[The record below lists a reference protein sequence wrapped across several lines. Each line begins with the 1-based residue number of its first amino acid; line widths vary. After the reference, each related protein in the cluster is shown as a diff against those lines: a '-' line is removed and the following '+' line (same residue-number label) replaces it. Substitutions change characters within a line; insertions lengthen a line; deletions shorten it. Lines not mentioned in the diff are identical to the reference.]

1 VTAADDQTPAQTQM
15 TAQAQPPAQAQTP
28 AQALWRMR
36 EYMRPYYLVLLLM
49 ILAAILAVS
58 AEIAI
63 PLITKSVIDNVVV
76 RGIRSELLPLSLAAI
91 ALGSIQAG
99 LNFFRRWSLSSAV
112 SGMEKVVR
120 DDLYHHLQ
128 RLEPAFHDAWQSG
141 QLLSRATNDLA
152 TIRRFAGFGVVFF
165 ITNTWSFLLI
175 LVLLVRMNW
184 WLGLLTGCLFLPV
197 SVLCLRFE
205 KRYRVLSRLSQ
216 DQQGDLATYVEEA
229 ATGIRVLKSLGRR
242 DEAAAR
248 HLVQAKLVYRTQVDK
263 ARLRGKFWAGL
274 DMAPNAAIGLLLLLG
289 ALAVSRHELS
299 LGGLVAFVT
308 LTLLL
313 VWPIEAMGFII
324 AGGQEAATAAQ
335 RVYEIFDTRP
345 TITDP
350 AEPSTDALLDR
361 PGLAAGRWVSGRKA
375 AQAEAARAEEVRA
388 EEARAGEAAAGQERA
403 DEARALQEAG
413 SGAAAGKSPA
423 PPAADSRQRGHRQR
437 GAGRLVFDR
446 VAFSYPEAPKPVLR
460 SVTLELT
467 PGETVALVGATGS
480 GKTTL
485 LHLVPRLADVTGGRI
500 TLDGT
505 DVRELPLPELRTR
518 VGCAF
523 EDPTLFSAS
532 VRENVGFG
540 VRHASEAAILAALDA
555 AQADF
560 VADLPWGL
568 DTRIGEQGMA
578 LSGGQR
584 QRVALARA
592 ILARPQVLLLDDPLS
607 ALDVHTEAKVTAALA
622 QVMTTSTALIVA
634 HRPSTVLLADRVALL
649 ADGVIAAVGTHSE
662 LLATESRYHD
672 LMSSD
677 HLAGGQLGVG
687 DDGRAAPGLTT
698 GVSR

>member
-1 VTAADDQTPAQTQM
+1 
-15 TAQAQPPAQAQTP
+15 
-28 AQALWRMR
+28 MR
-36 EYMRPYYLVLLLM
+36 EYMRPYYLILFLM
-49 ILAAILAVS
+49 ISAAVLAVS

-63 PLITKSVIDNVVV
+63 PLITKSVIDRVVV
-76 RGIRSELLPLSLAAI
+76 QGVRSELLPLSLAAMG
-91 ALGSIQAG
+91 LGAIQAG
-99 LNFFRRWSLSSAV
+99 LNFFRRWTVSSAV
-112 SGMEKVVR
+112 VGVEKTIR

-128 RLEPAFHDAWQSG
+128 RLEPAFHESWQSG
-141 QLLSRATNDLA
+141 QLLSRAINDLS

-165 ITNTWSFLLI
+165 ITNIWTFLLI
-175 LVLLVRMNW
+175 IFLLIRMNW
-184 WLGLLTGCLFLPV
+184 WLGLLTAALFTPV
-197 SVLCLRFE
+197 AALCLRFE

-242 DEAAAR
+242 DEAGAR
-248 HLVQAKLVYRTQVDK
+248 HFGQARLVYRTQVDK
-263 ARLRGKFWAGL
+263 ARLRGTFWAGL
-274 DMAPNAAIGLLLLLG
+274 DVVPNAVIGLLLLLG

-313 VWPIEAMGFII
+313 VWPVEAMGFII
-324 AGGQEAATAAQ
+324 ATGQEAATAAQ
-335 RVYEIFDTRP
+335 RIYEIFDTEP

-350 AEPSTDALLDR
+350 ADSDSDTGR
-361 PGLAAGRWVSGRKA
+361 PGLSAGRWKTGRA
-375 AQAEAARAEEVRA
+375 AERAVAARAADALAAASDSAAGAPQAVQR
-388 EEARAGEAAAGQERA
+388 RAG
-403 DEARALQEAG
+403 
-413 SGAAAGKSPA
+413 S
-423 PPAADSRQRGHRQR
+423 
-437 GAGRLVFDR
+437 LVFDG
-446 VAFSYPEAPKPVLR
+446 VSFLYPEAVTPVLR
-460 SVTLELT
+460 GVSLELT

-485 LHLVPRLADVTGGRI
+485 LYLVPRLADVTGGRI

-505 DVRELPLPELRTR
+505 DVRELPLAELRSR

-532 VRENVGFG
+532 VRENVAFG
-540 VRHASEAAILAALDA
+540 VQGASEDDVLAALDA
-555 AQADF
+555 AQAEF

-592 ILARPQVLLLDDPLS
+592 ILAKPQVLLLDDPLS

-622 QVMTTSTALIVA
+622 EVLTTSTALVVA

-649 ADGVIAAVGTHSE
+649 REGVIAAVGTHSE
-662 LLATESRYHD
+662 LLATEPAYRE
-672 LMSSD
+672 LMSAD
-677 HLAGGQLGVG
+677 LLGNAD
-687 DDGRAAPGLTT
+687 DDGRAAPGVTA
-698 GVSR
+698 GARR

>member
-1 VTAADDQTPAQTQM
+1 
-15 TAQAQPPAQAQTP
+15 
-28 AQALWRMR
+28 MR
-36 EYMRPYYLVLLLM
+36 EYLRPYYLGLALM
-49 ILAAILAVS
+49 ILAAICAVS
-58 AEIAI
+58 AEIAV
-63 PLITKSVIDNVVV
+63 PLITKSVIDSVVV
-76 RGIRSELLPLSLAAI
+76 QGIRSKLLPLSLAAI

-112 SGMEKVVR
+112 AGLEKVVR

-128 RLEPAFHDAWQSG
+128 RLEPAFHDTWQSG
-141 QLLSRATNDLA
+141 QLLSRVTNDLA
-152 TIRRFAGFGVVFF
+152 TVRRFAGFGVVFF

-175 LVLLVRMNW
+175 VALLIRMNW

-197 SVLCLRFE
+197 TVLCLRFE

-248 HLVQAKLVYRTQVDK
+248 HLTQARLVYKTQIDK
-263 ARLRGKFWAGL
+263 ARLRGTFWASL
-274 DMAPNAAIGLLLLLG
+274 DLAPNAVIGLLLLLG

-324 AGGQEAATAAQ
+324 ATGQEAATAAQ
-335 RVYEIFDTRP
+335 RIYEIFDTEP
-345 TITDP
+345 AITDP
-350 AEPSTDALLDR
+350 AGADAGAGPDR
-361 PGLAAGRWVSGRKA
+361 PGLSSGRWQSGRKA
-375 AQAEAARAEEVRA
+375 Q
-388 EEARAGEAAAGQERA
+388 AAAA
-403 DEARALQEAG
+403 VT
-413 SGAAAGKSPA
+413 GAAPATAG
-423 PPAADSRQRGHRQR
+423 PAAQR
-437 GAGRLVFDR
+437 GAGRLAFDR
-446 VAFSYPEAPKPVLR
+446 VAFSYPAVPALVLR
-460 SVTLELT
+460 DVSLELE

-485 LHLVPRLADVTGGRI
+485 LHLVPRLADATAGRI
-500 TLDGT
+500 TLDGA
-505 DVRELPLPELRTR
+505 DIRGLPLPELRSR
-518 VGCAF
+518 IGCAF
-523 EDPTLFSAS
+523 EDATLFSAS

-540 VRHASEAAILAALDA
+540 VQHASEEAILAALDA
-555 AQADF
+555 AQAEF

-622 QVMTTSTALIVA
+622 EVLTTSTALIVA
-634 HRPSTVLLADRVALL
+634 HRPSTVILADRVAML

-662 LLATESRYHD
+662 LLATEPRYRE
-672 LMSSD
+672 LMSAD
-677 HLAGGQLGVG
+677 HLGAG
-687 DDGRAAPGLTT
+687 DDGHASPGLTARA
-698 GVSR
+698 SR

>member
-1 VTAADDQTPAQTQM
+1 
-15 TAQAQPPAQAQTP
+15 
-28 AQALWRMR
+28 MR
-36 EYMRPYYLVLLLM
+36 EYMRPYYLGLFLM
-49 ILAAILAVS
+49 ILAAILAVT

-76 RGIRSELLPLSLAAI
+76 QGVRSKLVPLSLLAVG
-91 ALGSIQAG
+91 LGSIQAG

-112 SGMEKVVR
+112 AGMEKVVR

-141 QLLSRATNDLA
+141 QLLSRVTNDLA

-165 ITNTWSFLLI
+165 ITNIWTFLLI
-175 LVLLVRMNW
+175 LMLLIRMNW

-205 KRYRVLSRLSQ
+205 KMYRVLSRLSQ

-242 DEAAAR
+242 DEAGAR
-248 HLVQAKLVYRTQVDK
+248 HLAQARLVYRTQVDK

-274 DMAPNAAIGLLLLLG
+274 DMVPNAVIGLLLLLG

-350 AEPSTDALLDR
+350 AEPSTDARLDR
-361 PGLAAGRWVSGRKA
+361 PGLASGRWVSGRKA
-375 AQAEAARAEEVRA
+375 ARAEAARAEADREDEAQAVAAQADDARA
-388 EEARAGEAAAGQERA
+388 EAA
-403 DEARALQEAG
+403 
-413 SGAAAGKSPA
+413 P
-423 PPAADSRQRGHRQR
+423 R

-446 VAFSYPEAPKPVLR
+446 VAFTYPGSPNPVLR
-460 SVTLELT
+460 SVSLELS

-485 LHLVPRLADVTGGRI
+485 LHLVPRLADVTGGLI

-505 DVRELPLPELRTR
+505 DVRELPLPELRRR

-540 VRHASEAAILAALDA
+540 VKHASEAAVLAALEA
-555 AQADF
+555 AQAEF

-622 QVMTTSTALIVA
+622 EVMTTSTALIVA

-649 ADGVIAAVGTHSE
+649 ADGAIAAVGTHSE
-662 LLATESRYHD
+662 LLATEPRYRE
-672 LMSSD
+672 LMSAD
-677 HLAGGQLGVG
+677 PLDTG
-687 DDGRAAPGLTT
+687 DDGRGAPGLTA
-698 GVSR
+698 GASR

>member
-1 VTAADDQTPAQTQM
+1 
-15 TAQAQPPAQAQTP
+15 
-28 AQALWRMR
+28 MR
-36 EYMRPYYLVLLLM
+36 EYMRPYYLGLALM

-63 PLITKSVIDNVVV
+63 PLLTKSVIDSVVV
-76 RGIRSELLPLSLAAI
+76 KGIRSELLPLGLAAV
-91 ALGSIQAG
+91 ALGSIQAA

-112 SGMEKVVR
+112 AGMEKVIR
-120 DDLYHHLQ
+120 DDIYHHLQ

-141 QLLSRATNDLA
+141 QLLSRVTNDLS
-152 TIRRFAGFGVVFF
+152 TVRRFAGFGVVFF

-175 LVLLVRMNW
+175 LAILIHLNW

-197 SVLCLRFE
+197 CLLCLRFE

-248 HLVQAKLVYRTQVDK
+248 HLAQAKLVYRTQVDK
-263 ARLRGKFWAGL
+263 ARLRGVFWAGL
-274 DMAPNAAIGLLLLLG
+274 DMVPNAVIGLLLLLG
-289 ALAVSRHELS
+289 ALAVSRHSLS

-324 AGGQEAATAAQ
+324 ASGQEAATAAQ
-335 RVYEIFDTRP
+335 RIYEIFDTEP
-345 TITDP
+345 AITDP
-350 AEPSTDALLDR
+350 NESGGGPLAR
-361 PGLAAGRWVSGRKA
+361 PGLSAGRWQSGRKA
-375 AQAEAARAEEVRA
+375 ARTQAALAEAAERD
-388 EEARAGEAAAGQERA
+388 EAAALA
-403 DEARALQEAG
+403 EAAEQAVTAR
-413 SGAAAGKSPA
+413 SGVGLRP
-423 PPAADSRQRGHRQR
+423 R
-437 GAGRLVFDR
+437 GAGRLIFDQ
-446 VAFSYPEAPKPVLR
+446 VAFSYPGSPTPVLR
-460 SVTLELT
+460 NVSLELE

-485 LHLVPRLADVTGGRI
+485 LHLVPRLADVTGGWI
-500 TLDGT
+500 TLDGV
-505 DVRELPLPELRTR
+505 DIRDLPLPELRTR
-518 VGCAF
+518 IGCAF

-540 VRHASEAAILAALDA
+540 VKHASEAAILAALDA
-555 AQADF
+555 AQAEF

-592 ILARPQVLLLDDPLS
+592 ILARPQVLILDDPLS

-622 QVMTTSTALIVA
+622 EVMTESTALIVA

-649 ADGVIAAVGTHSE
+649 VDGAIGAVGTHSE
-662 LLATESRYHD
+662 LLATEPRYRE
-672 LMSSD
+672 LMSAD
-677 HLAGGQLGVG
+677 PLGAG
-687 DDGRAAPGLTT
+687 DDGHAAPGLTA
-698 GVSR
+698 GASR

>member
-1 VTAADDQTPAQTQM
+1 
-15 TAQAQPPAQAQTP
+15 
-28 AQALWRMR
+28 
-36 EYMRPYYLVLLLM
+36 MRPYYLGLVLM
-49 ILAAILAVS
+49 IAAAILAVT

-63 PLITKSVIDNVVV
+63 PLITKSVIDKVVV
-76 RGIRSELLPLSLAAI
+76 LGIRSELLPLSLAAM
-91 ALGSIQAG
+91 ALGSLQAG
-99 LNFFRRWSLSSAV
+99 LNFYRRWSLSRAV
-112 SGMEKVVR
+112 AGMEKVVR

-128 RLEPAFHDAWQSG
+128 RLEPAFHEDWQSG
-141 QLLSRATNDLA
+141 QLLSRVTNDLS
-152 TIRRFAGFGVVFF
+152 TIRRFAGFGVVFG
-165 ITNTWSFLLI
+165 ITNTWTFLLI
-175 LVLLVRMNW
+175 LVLLIRLNW

-197 SVLCLRFE
+197 AALCLRFE

-229 ATGIRVLKSLGRR
+229 AAGIRVLKSLGRR

-248 HLVQAKLVYRTQVDK
+248 HLAQAKLVYRTQVDK
-263 ARLRGKFWAGL
+263 ARLRGTFWAGL
-274 DMAPNAAIGLLLLLG
+274 DMAPNAVIGLILLLG
-289 ALAVSRHELS
+289 ALAVSQHALS

-313 VWPIEAMGFII
+313 IWPIEAMGFII

-335 RVYEIFDTRP
+335 RIYEIFDTAP

-350 AEPSTDALLDR
+350 AQPTADARLDR
-361 PGLAAGRWVSGRKA
+361 PGLRAGQWQSSRSAAGAKA
-375 AQAEAARAEEVRA
+375 AREAQRAEAAVT
-388 EEARAGEAAAGQERA
+388 ARADAIKETR
-403 DEARALQEAG
+403 R
-413 SGAAAGKSPA
+413 
-423 PPAADSRQRGHRQR
+423 R
-437 GAGRLVFDR
+437 GAGRLVFDL
-446 VAFSYPEAPKPVLR
+446 VEFDYPGARQPVLR
-460 SVTLELT
+460 GVTLDLA

-505 DVRELPLPELRTR
+505 DVRELPLPDLRAR

-540 VRHASEAAILAALDA
+540 VKDASEAEILAALDA
-555 AQADF
+555 AQAEF

-622 QVMTTSTALIVA
+622 EVMTTSTALIVA

-649 ADGVIAAVGTHSE
+649 ADGVIAAVGTHAE
-662 LLATESRYHD
+662 LLATEPRYHH

-677 HLAGGQLGVG
+677 RLAGGRRGS
-687 DDGRAAPGLTT
+687 DGNGHAAPGLTA
-698 GVSR
+698 GASR

>member
-1 VTAADDQTPAQTQM
+1 
-15 TAQAQPPAQAQTP
+15 
-28 AQALWRMR
+28 MR
-36 EYMRPYYLVLLLM
+36 EYMRPYYLGLALM

-63 PLITKSVIDNVVV
+63 PLLTKSVIDSVIVK
-76 RGIRSELLPLSLAAI
+76 GIRSELLPLGLAAV
-91 ALGSIQAG
+91 ALGSIQAA

-112 SGMEKVVR
+112 AGMEKVIR
-120 DDLYHHLQ
+120 DDIYHHLQ

-141 QLLSRATNDLA
+141 QLLSRVTNDLS
-152 TIRRFAGFGVVFF
+152 TVRRFAGFGVVFF

-175 LVLLVRMNW
+175 LALLIHLNW

-197 SVLCLRFE
+197 CLLCLRFE

-248 HLVQAKLVYRTQVDK
+248 HLAQAKLVYRTQVDK
-263 ARLRGKFWAGL
+263 AQLRGVFWAGL
-274 DMAPNAAIGLLLLLG
+274 DMVPNAVIGLLLLLG
-289 ALAVSRHELS
+289 ALAVSRHSLS

-324 AGGQEAATAAQ
+324 ASGQEAATAAQ
-335 RVYEIFDTRP
+335 RIYEIFDTEP
-345 TITDP
+345 AVTDP
-350 AEPSTDALLDR
+350 NESGGGPLAR
-361 PGLAAGRWVSGRKA
+361 PGLSAGRWQSGRKA
-375 AQAEAARAEEVRA
+375 ARTQAALAEAAERD
-388 EEARAGEAAAGQERA
+388 EAAALA
-403 DEARALQEAG
+403 EAAEQAVTAR
-413 SGAAAGKSPA
+413 SGVGLRP
-423 PPAADSRQRGHRQR
+423 R
-437 GAGRLVFDR
+437 GAGRLIFDQ
-446 VAFSYPEAPKPVLR
+446 VAFSYPGSPAPVLR
-460 SVTLELT
+460 NVSLELE

-485 LHLVPRLADVTGGRI
+485 LHLVPRLADVTGGWI
-500 TLDGT
+500 TLDGV
-505 DVRELPLPELRTR
+505 DIRDLPLPELRTR
-518 VGCAF
+518 IGCAF

-540 VRHASEAAILAALDA
+540 VKHASEAAILAALDA
-555 AQADF
+555 AQAEF

-592 ILARPQVLLLDDPLS
+592 ILARPQVLILDDPVS
-607 ALDVHTEAKVTAALA
+607 ALDVHTEARVTAALA
-622 QVMTTSTALIVA
+622 EVMTESTALIVA

-649 ADGVIAAVGTHSE
+649 VDGAIGAVGTHSE
-662 LLATESRYHD
+662 LLATEPRYRE
-672 LMSSD
+672 LMSAD
-677 HLAGGQLGVG
+677 PLDAG
-687 DDGRAAPGLTT
+687 DDGHAAPGLTA
-698 GVSR
+698 GASR

>member
-1 VTAADDQTPAQTQM
+1 
-15 TAQAQPPAQAQTP
+15 
-28 AQALWRMR
+28 
-36 EYMRPYYLVLLLM
+36 MRPYYLGLFFM
-49 ILAAILAVS
+49 IMAAVLAVT
-58 AEIAI
+58 AETVI
-63 PLITKSVIDNVVV
+63 PLITKSIVDNVVV
-76 RGIRSELLPLSLAAI
+76 KGIRSELLPLSIAAM
-91 ALGSIQAG
+91 ALGAIQAG
-99 LNFFRRWSLSSAV
+99 LNFYRRWALSSAV
-112 SGMEKVVR
+112 AGMEKTIR

-128 RLEPAFHDAWQSG
+128 HLEPAFHDSWQSG

-165 ITNTWSFLLI
+165 ITNTWTFLLI
-175 LVLLVRMNW
+175 VGLLIRMNW

-205 KRYRVLSRLSQ
+205 KRYRVLSRLAQ

-242 DEAAAR
+242 DEASAR
-248 HLVQAKLVYRTQVDK
+248 HFAQSKLVYRTQVDK
-263 ARLRGKFWAGL
+263 ARLRGTFWAGL
-274 DMAPNAAIGLLLLLG
+274 DMVPNAVIGVLLLLG
-289 ALAVSRHELS
+289 AFAVSAHELS

-324 AGGQEAATAAQ
+324 ATGQEAATAAQ
-335 RVYEIFDTRP
+335 RIYEIFDTKP
-345 TITDP
+345 AIGDP
-350 AEPSTDALLDR
+350 AADEHDGSHAAR
-361 PGLAAGRWVSGRKA
+361 PGLSAGRWRPGDKA
-375 AQAEAARAEEVRA
+375 GATVVKPRTVR
-388 EEARAGEAAAGQERA
+388 
-403 DEARALQEAG
+403 
-413 SGAAAGKSPA
+413 PA
-423 PPAADSRQRGHRQR
+423 VPPARPEHR
-437 GAGRLVFDR
+437 GAGRLIFDQ
-446 VAFSYPEAPKPVLR
+446 VGFSYPQAPAPVLR
-460 SVTLELT
+460 GVSLELE

-485 LHLVPRLADVTGGRI
+485 LHLVPRLADVTSGRI

-505 DVRELPLPELRTR
+505 DVRELPLPELRSR
-518 VGCAF
+518 VACAF

-540 VRHASEAAILAALDA
+540 VPDASEESILQALDA
-555 AQADF
+555 AQAEF

-622 QVMTTSTALIVA
+622 DVLTTSTALIVA

-649 ADGVIAAVGTHSE
+649 AGGAIAALGTHHE
-662 LLATESRYHD
+662 LLATEPRYRD
-672 LMSSD
+672 LMSS
-677 HLAGGQLGVG
+677 GRLGNAG
-687 DDGRAAPGLTT
+687 DDGRSAPGLRA
-698 GVSR
+698 GASR